1 MLAERNPQAVYRRVD
16 FDARVQT
23 ADPSQLVTLCYE
35 QLIAALGSALFAQA
49 KGDNRM
55 KSEALTR
62 AVSALTAL
70 HIGVSGEGGVS
81 DALRHLYLAA
91 RKSVLDCVLSF
102 KSETIMQIRQDFIE
116 INQALSSARN
126 G

>member
-16 FDARVQT
+16 FDARVQG
-23 ADPSQLVTLCYE
+23 ADPSQLVTLCFE
-35 QLIAALGSALFAQA
+35 QLSSALGTALFAHD

-62 AVSALTAL
+62 AISALTAL
-70 HIGVSGEGGVS
+70 HFGVQGEGGVS
-81 DALRHLYLAA
+81 DALRHMYNSA
-91 RKSVLDCVLSF
+91 RRSLLDCVLAFDSG
-102 KSETIMQIRQDFIE
+102 QIERIRADFLE
-116 INQALSSARN
+116 IGQAMTQSIP